1 MLINAW
7 HFCGAVLAFE
17 CSYDN
22 SPSFV
27 HGFRYQTNYV
37 NYLERPQYPD
47 PTILSGVVGLIL
59 AL

>member
-1 MLINAW
+1 MLGT
-7 HFCGAVLAFE
+7 FVGAVLAFE

-37 NYLERPQYPD
+37 NYLERPQHPD